1 MAKQGKLASFSG
13 LPSCMLLNW
22 RILAKQV
29 KLWRSENRSGFKV
42 GRIANTH
49 KYTPKIEAVSRLVAQ
64 QIHTNT
70 NTQKIHSENGSGF
83 KVGHTH
89 EDRRAWNECLSPT
102 SMLLNWQSSFAK
114 QVKLQPRPILREGE
128 THSYLTP
135 CP

>member
-70 NTQKIHSENGSGF
+70 QIHRKYTQKMEAVSRLDT
-83 KVGHTH
+83 HTKTG
-89 EDRRAWNECLSPT
+89 EL
-102 SMLLNWQSSFAK
+102 
-114 QVKLQPRPILREGE
+114 VKSVFLRP
-128 THSYLTP
+128 P
-135 CP
+135 CC